1 MKKIAMTLF
10 LIATTLLAT
19 SCTNDKQSSNIIDE
33 KPSSII
39 VNSDEKS
46 LNISENTVKGNE
58 LIRKDN
64 FIEMPIS
71 VMVNDVTTT
80 KYIKVDSKSSLEEK
94 LNVIIN
100 GISQECFNGLPMNVT
115 VFGKNTAK
123 INLVE
128 YKDSQKN
135 RVTWKDDY
143 LNDSTKEY
151 TINTIIKNVIQ
162 DSYNGDWI
170 EKVQLYYNDE
180 LIQID

>member
-19 SCTNDKQSSNIIDE
+19 SCANYKQSSNIIDE

-39 VNSDEKS
+39 VNSNKKA
-46 LNISENTVKGNE
+46 LNISENRIKSSETIKKNTV
-58 LIRKDN
+58 
-64 FIEMPIS
+64 IEMPIS
-71 VMVNDVTTT
+71 VMANDTTTT
-80 KYIKVDSKSSLEEK
+80 KYVKVDVNSSLEEK
-94 LNVIIN
+94 LNIIIN
-100 GISQECFNGLPMNVT
+100 SISQECFNGLPMNVK

-128 YKDSQKN
+128 YKDSQKS
-135 RVTWKDDY
+135 RVSWKDDY

-151 TINTIIKNVIQ
+151 TINTIVKNIIQ
-162 DSYNGDWI
+162 DNYNGDWI